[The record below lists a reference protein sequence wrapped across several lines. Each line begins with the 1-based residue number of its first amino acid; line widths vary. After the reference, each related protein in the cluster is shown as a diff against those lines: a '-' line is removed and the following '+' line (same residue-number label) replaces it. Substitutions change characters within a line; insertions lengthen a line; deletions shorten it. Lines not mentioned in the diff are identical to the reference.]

1 MSGADGGGGGAEQTA
16 WTAPELALYIHY
28 PYCVRKCP
36 YCDFNSHAL
45 QREGQERREA
55 DYLAAVH
62 REFAAFRP
70 WLEGRR
76 FVSVFFG
83 GGTPSLAPDAFV
95 GRVLE
100 LVAPHVS
107 CDAEITAEAN
117 PGAADSGR
125 FSSWRACGVN
135 RLSLGVQSF
144 DDLMLARLGRIHDRR
159 AALEAVE
166 HARRAGFANLSLD
179 LMYGLPGQSARQA
192 LSDLSEAAACAPEHL
207 SWYELTLEPG
217 TPFALHPP
225 PLPEEEVLEDM
236 EQAGRE
242 LLRSRGFRHYE
253 VSNYCR
259 PGRHC
264 VHSVNYWRY
273 GDYLGLGAGAHSK
286 LSAAGTVHRRAAP
299 ADPAAY
305 VADWPSAAL
314 ERVPAE
320 RLPGEYMLNRLR
332 LFGPIELGDFTR
344 RTALSTELI
353 EGRLRRAAALGLV
366 RLGRRRYCLTRAG
379 RRHLNAVV
387 RLFV

>member
-1 MSGADGGGGGAEQTA
+1 MSTADAA
-16 WTAPELALYIHY
+16 AASWRVPELALYIHY

-45 QREGQERREA
+45 REEGHGQRES
-55 DYLAAVH
+55 DYLEAV
-62 REFAAFRP
+62 RAEFTAFRP
-70 WLEGRR
+70 YLEGRR

-83 GGTPSLAPDAFV
+83 GGTPSLAADAFV
-95 GRVLE
+95 GGLLE
-100 LVAPHVS
+100 LVAPHVA
-107 CDAEITAEAN
+107 DGAEITAEAN
-117 PGAADSGR
+117 PGAADSSR
-125 FSSWRACGVN
+125 FRSWRSSGVN

-166 HARRAGFANLSLD
+166 RARQAGFANLSLD
-179 LMYGLPGQSARQA
+179 LMYGLPGQSPQQA
-192 LSDLSEAAACAPEHL
+192 LRDLAAAAACGPEHL

-225 PLPEEEVLEDM
+225 PLPAEEVLEDM

-286 LSAAGTVHRRAAP
+286 LSAAAAVRRRAAP
-299 ADPAAY
+299 AEPAAY
-305 VADWPSAAL
+305 ISGWSAAAL
-314 ERVPAE
+314 RRVPQAH
-320 RLPGEYMLNRLR
+320 LPGEYMLNRLR
-332 LFGPIELGDFTR
+332 LFGPIDYGDFTR
-344 RTALSTELI
+344 CTALETEVI
-353 EGRLRRAAALGLV
+353 AAPLRHAAALGLV

-387 RLFV
+387 RLFM